1 MIGIRKW
8 PGQRCRAGTGP
19 NSIEVSHLTSESNT
33 AIRRK
38 HGRVTKPVEMRV
50 GDGARPAQV
59 AALVGV
65 GSAGG
70 DRGPVVAEP
79 WWRCSQTVLRATVA
93 FGRFREQQRGGEA
106 EPRHSGGYG
115 HV

>member
-38 HGRVTKPVEMRV
+38 HERAAKFVEMRV
-50 GDGARPAQV
+50 GDGARPTQV

-65 GSAGG
+65 GG
-70 DRGPVVAEP
+70 DNGPVVAALL
-79 WWRCSQTVLRATVA
+79 WRHSQTVLRATFA

-106 EPRHSGGYG
+106 EPWHSGGYG